1 MIIGLIFLEPVLF
14 ISLDIRF
21 SQYISIRGNL
31 NLEIP
36 FDTWELLNPQ
46 KFFLKLLNISS
57 RMNQYHQQNVKI
69 CIFEQLAVSNRKG

>member
-1 MIIGLIFLEPVLF
+1 MVTGLTFLEPVLF

-36 FDTWELLNPQ
+36 FDTWELLNPR

-57 RMNQYHQQNVKI
+57 RMNQYHQQNVNKDMY
-69 CIFEQLAVSNRKG
+69 F